1 MIPISARYGPRDSG
15 KGTARDASD
24 AIITAEVT
32 MAPFSGI
39 EHKVVSM
46 NSRACTE
53 ISLAIR
59 RCFKHVIITSLYP
72 RSVISIH
79 CTILQSDGGELSCCL
94 NASLLALIDA
104 GVDIEDFQISIE
116 VGYMD
121 NTILLGICV
130 GPASL

>member
-1 MIPISARYGPRDSG
+1 
-15 KGTARDASD
+15 
-24 AIITAEVT
+24 